1 MTNTKKSINEVKKP
15 MNNDFLEIEN
25 ADGMPGL
32 VDSTI
37 ALEFLLSIKTGIR
50 NAAIALTEIESIE
63 ARTAVRNLLNNSM
76 NLHAEVSDL
85 MMVKGWLHPYDV
97 NEQFKLDK
105 ISAKT
110 ALQIANL
117 ELFPEGTSRLGT
129 FATPNY

>member
-1 MTNTKKSINEVKKP
+1 MNYTKKSINEIKKP
-15 MNNDFLEIEN
+15 MSNDFLEIEN

-50 NAAIALTEIESIE
+50 NTAIAITEIENSE
-63 ARTAVRNLLNNSM
+63 ARTAVRNLLNDTI

-85 MMVKGWLHPYDV
+85 MISKGWLHPYDV

-105 ISAKT
+105 ISAQT
-110 ALQIANL
+110 AIQIASL
-117 ELFPEGTSRLGT
+117 ELFPGDTSRLGT

>member
-1 MTNTKKSINEVKKP
+1 MDYEKKPINTIKGP
-15 MNNDFLEIEN
+15 MNNDYLELEN

-37 ALEFLLSIKTGIR
+37 ALNFLLNVKSGIR
-50 NAAIALTEIESIE
+50 NCAIALTEIADPQ
-63 ARTAVRNLLNNSM
+63 ARTEIRKMLDAQI

-85 MMVKGWLHPYDV
+85 MMSKGWLHPYKV

-105 ISAKT
+105 TSAQA
-110 ALQIANL
+110 ALQISNL
-117 ELFPEGTSRLGT
+117 QLFPGDTSRLGT